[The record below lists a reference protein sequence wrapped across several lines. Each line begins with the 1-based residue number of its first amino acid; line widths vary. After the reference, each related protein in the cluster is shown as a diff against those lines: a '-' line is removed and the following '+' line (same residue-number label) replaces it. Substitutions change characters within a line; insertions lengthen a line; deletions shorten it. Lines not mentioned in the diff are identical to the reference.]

1 MTLGGNRGTVRDPP
15 EADWK
20 RFRALRQVAL
30 DRFCTHVLQEL
41 GPVTEDPARSSHER
55 YLGAF
60 QLLRERDRQLSAA
73 FDDPRRSHMVEQLAA
88 MHAYGLLEPGELDGF
103 SSDTRDAITAL
114 APQVE

>member
-1 MTLGGNRGTVRDPP
+1 LGGNRGTLRDPP

-20 RFRALRQVAL
+20 RFRELRDVAL
-30 DRFCTHVLQEL
+30 DRFCTRVLQEL
-41 GPVTEDPARSSHER
+41 GPLTEDASRSSHER

-60 QLLRERDRQLSAA
+60 ELLRERDRQLSAA

-103 SSDTRDAITAL
+103 SSDIRDAIAAL
-114 APQVE
+114 ATRGKP